1 MSSSS
6 DVLGQLPIWAIAVVG
21 ALIVLQLSLQVT
33 ALVQAVRTPAERI
46 TLGGR
51 KWLWILI
58 IVLGEMLGPILWF
71 LLGRSKVVAVDVA
84 AAQDKE
90 RTQQVAD
97 ALYGSPKAGE

>member
-6 DVLGQLPIWAIAVVG
+6 DVLGQLPIWAIVAVG
-21 ALIVLQLSLQVT
+21 ALIIVQLSLQVM
-33 ALVQAVRTPAERI
+33 ALVQVVRTPAERV
-46 TLGGR
+46 TLGSR
-51 KWLWILI
+51 KWVWILI

-90 RTQQVAD
+90 RTQEVAD
-97 ALYGSPKAGE
+97 ALYGLPKVGE